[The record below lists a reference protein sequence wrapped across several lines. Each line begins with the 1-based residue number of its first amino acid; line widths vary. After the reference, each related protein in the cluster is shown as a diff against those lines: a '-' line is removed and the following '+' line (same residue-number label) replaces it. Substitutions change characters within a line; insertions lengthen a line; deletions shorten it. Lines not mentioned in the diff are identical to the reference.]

1 MYGTFEEY
9 TDACTFFY
17 RRNRYHNGCTKYLLR
32 SEQLQRELLND
43 IFLKKYTVHLFLVR
57 RTVKETKEIHI
68 RIGRT
73 CNEKGDK
80 NKSTIVRYSV

>member
-17 RRNRYHNGCTKYLLR
+17 RRNRYHNGCAKYLLR

-43 IFLKKYTVHLFLVR
+43 IFLKKYTVHLFEFAEPSKKR
-57 RTVKETKEIHI
+57 KKYIFE
-68 RIGRT
+68 
-73 CNEKGDK
+73 
-80 NKSTIVRYSV
+80 